1 MKTMMKV
8 IAMMLIAVMM
18 MSGAAL
24 AAGQIRT
31 DGKVNVRKGAGR
43 DYGVK
48 GTVNAGTVLNYDDTH
63 KDERGVTWYHIT
75 NGKGGWVSSMYA
87 TQLSGSGKATAKNAK
102 HVVATG
108 NMNVR
113 TGPGLDHAEMG
124 VMKTGRTAKFLG
136 KVKKDARGVAWYKI
150 SFEGENG
157 WVSSKYAALQK

>member
-48 GTVNAGTVLNYDDTH
+48 GTVNAGTVLNYDDT
-63 KDERGVTWYHIT
+63 T
-75 NGKGGWVSSMYA
+75 
-87 TQLSGSGKATAKNAK
+87 
-102 HVVATG
+102 
-108 NMNVR
+108 R
-113 TGPGLDHAEMG
+113 T
-124 VMKTGRTAKFLG
+124 
-136 KVKKDARGVAWYKI
+136 
-150 SFEGENG
+150 S
-157 WVSSKYAALQK
+157 AA